1 MFSLEDLKKTPPD
14 FFDTNITE
22 HLDEDAIKYHLN
34 SFLEVLI
41 EFVNAGYHEEKN
53 LQKIPDWCVTF
64 TEPIME
70 YFIEYFEIKTEA
82 DDIFLVDQF
91 LTTPEFR
98 KMITVLMAKV
108 VSKYKFENLTPKNG
122 MFDIIYLEDAKLNL
136 GV

>member
-1 MFSLEDLKKTPPD
+1 MFSLKNLKTNYPN
-14 FFDTNITE
+14 FFVDKVSNLIE
-22 HLDEDAIKYHLN
+22 QDESKYHLN

-41 EFVNAGYHEEKN
+41 EFINAGYHEEKN

-98 KMITVLMAKV
+98 KMITELMAKV
-108 VSKYKFENLTPKNG
+108 VSNYKFENLTPKNG
-122 MFDIIYLEDAKLNL
+122 MYDIVYLEDAKLSL

>member
-1 MFSLEDLKKTPPD
+1 MFSLKNLKAKYPNFFVDKISDLIQEDE
-14 FFDTNITE
+14 F
-22 HLDEDAIKYHLN
+22 KYHLN

-41 EFVNAGYHEEKN
+41 EFINAGYHEEKN

-108 VSKYKFENLTPKNG
+108 VSKYKFENLTPKKG
-122 MFDIIYLEDAKLNL
+122 IYDIIYLEDAKLNL
-136 GV
+136 GI

>member
-1 MFSLEDLKKTPPD
+1 MFSLKNLKAKYPNFFVDKVSDLIQED
-14 FFDTNITE
+14 E
-22 HLDEDAIKYHLN
+22 SKYHLN

-70 YFIEYFEIKTEA
+70 YFIQYFEIKTEA

-108 VSKYKFENLTPKNG
+108 VSKYKFENLTPKKG
-122 MFDIIYLEDAKLNL
+122 IYDIIYLEDAKLNL
-136 GV
+136 GI